1 MSLEKL
7 GLTLYDFL
15 GYLFPGFV
23 LVMAGAVIEATFLK
37 TDLLALSSIGSMI
50 YVHIVTAYFLG
61 HVSHRIGSLL
71 KDNFWKLFSDRKGRI
86 SQEMLANVDKAVEEA
101 YGLTM
106 TTDKFRRPLERY
118 QLADSY
124 LVVSGGSNERDVLMA
139 LEGFQKGSMVAFLL
153 LALTLF
159 STLFAGGTSVQSEP
173 GVYAS
178 IGIPATLIFG
188 IGFLVMAF
196 LFRNSFLFYNRVKN
210 NSILLEFMA
219 VWKREQRQRP

>member
-23 LVMAGAVIEATFLK
+23 LVMAGSIIEASFLK
-37 TDLLALSSIGSMI
+37 TDLLALSSIGSLI
-50 YVHIVTAYFLG
+50 YVHIITSYFLG
-61 HVSHRIGSLL
+61 HISHRIGSLL
-71 KDNFWKLFSDRKGRI
+71 KDRFWKLFLDRGGRI
-86 SQEMLANVDKAVEEA
+86 SPELLASVDKGIEEA

-106 TTDKFRRPLERY
+106 TTDKAKRALERY

-139 LEGFQKGSMVAFLL
+139 LEGFQKGSMVAFLFL
-153 LALTLF
+153 SLTLL
-159 STLFAGGTSVQSEP
+159 STLFVGGASVQPAS
-173 GVYAS
+173 GVYAPL
-178 IGIPATLIFG
+178 GIWVTVIFG
-188 IGFLVMAF
+188 IGFFIVAL

-210 NSILLEFMA
+210 NSILLEFLA
-219 VWKREQRQRP
+219 AWKRESRPK